1 MFSLV
6 FFAVEYIFL
15 DIRSFLFL
23 LLLKN
28 LNFPLHNSGFKYS
41 MLTRLANKPSDW
53 FTAVIR
59 PTTAAQ
65 GHNYNFPIL
74 REFHSYNIE
83 PSPATV
89 T

>member
-1 MFSLV
+1 
-6 FFAVEYIFL
+6 
-15 DIRSFLFL
+15 
-23 LLLKN
+23 
-28 LNFPLHNSGFKYS
+28 
-41 MLTRLANKPSDW
+41 MLTPLANKPSDW